1 MLFKSQA
8 FDADAD
14 RKCHTFEITFAQK
27 TLFDNTDIHESDV
40 FSVQYVIAC
49 GTMALPKTKKLC
61 YRKDDRAMCAIQVA
75 VAEIWPFQIIQDGGG
90 RHLEFVRIENSAI
103 RSAVSETTTL

>member
-14 RKCHTFEITFAQK
+14 RKCHTFEMTFAQT

-75 VAEIWPFQIIQDGGG
+75 VAEIWPFEINQDGGA
-90 RHLEFVRIENSAI
+90 AI
-103 RSAVSETTTL
+103 LSLFESKIASLDPPSPKTPP